1 MIKLLSLKLLFNPG
15 EGVDLEFYCDSASFV
30 NCNPT
35 DQSVPAPPLDITIDY
50 GDKSGVARWNEDSP
64 VDIFQHVYSAP
75 GTYHISIQSGYF
87 LRAKRELVKKSLYLL
102 IAVNTMDLRVN
113 VLTVAVVI
121 KGPTLNDFSPAL
133 NDVFR
138 DEIELTCPLQAVP
151 GSQFT
156 CSIDIPR
163 GNGVKVLLEMRDDI
177 DGTTQ
182 VTTPEMAIPGGNIK
196 TNFHILHNYPMILP
210 RSVVGYSRRT
220 PSHIHL
226 RQRELQP
233 HQERPGL
240 PDQPQNVGQHLSR
253 RGNPGNCGQLP
264 SGDCGARV
272 SR

>member
-1 MIKLLSLKLLFNPG
+1 
-15 EGVDLEFYCDSASFV
+15 
-30 NCNPT
+30 
-35 DQSVPAPPLDITIDY
+35 
-50 GDKSGVARWNEDSP
+50 
-64 VDIFQHVYSAP
+64 
-75 GTYHISIQSGYF
+75 
-87 LRAKRELVKKSLYLL
+87 
-102 IAVNTMDLRVN
+102 MDLRVN

-240 PDQPQNVGQHLSR
+240 PDQPQNVGQHLSH
-253 RGNPGNCGQLP
+253 RGYPRNRGQLLT
-264 SGDCGARV
+264 GGGGARV
-272 SR
+272 SRPLRVVPPDERLRDGVRRRPALRQREPVRGGGREGILQHGGDL